1 MKYPFLT
8 LIIAAAL
15 MCFTGACNDSSD
27 IGTSLADE
35 DLTIV
40 VDSAFTL
47 SATTVENPVVQSR
60 TISQLIG
67 ALDAPGFGNITSD
80 FVAQFMPS
88 LGLDTVNITAENI
101 DSVKLFMQMAR
112 GSFSGDSLVP
122 MGLEVYRLNRDLPYP
137 IYSDFNPDGYYN
149 RSPIATTIYTAS
161 TQDEPDSIQNRSTVV
176 TTLPLPLSL
185 GRELYQAYVDNP
197 EAFADP
203 STFARDIFKGIYV
216 RSNYGAGRITDFG
229 ATSIRLYYHRR
240 AYNTDSAR
248 WDTTRYVGDYFAVA
262 PEVVVNN
269 NIHFDISP
277 ELRRMVADG
286 DQVVAGPAGLEMDIR
301 FPAPEIIAS
310 YNRYA
315 DQTRVLNTLTFK
327 LPADSIANDYAI
339 GPPPYLLMVL
349 KKDKEKFFADNNIN
363 DNKTSFYATYD
374 AASRSYS
381 FNNMREYLLDLL
393 SRDEISPEDYTFT
406 LTPVQVNTEASSSNG
421 YYQTSY
427 VVSSIVPYVSK
438 PVMAKI
444 SPAKAKIK
452 LTFSAQNNKFL

>member
-1 MKYPFLT
+1 MKYSFLT
-8 LIIAAAL
+8 FIIAAAA
-15 MCFTGACNDSSD
+15 MCFMGACNDSSD
-27 IGTSLADE
+27 IGNSLADE

-67 ALDAPGFGNITSD
+67 TLDAPGFGNITSD

-88 LGLDTVNITAENI
+88 LGLDTVSITAENI

-112 GSFSGDSLVP
+112 GSFTGDSLVP
-122 MGLEVYRLNRDLPYP
+122 MGLEIYRLNRDLPYP
-137 IYSDFNPDGYYN
+137 IYSDFNPDGYYE
-149 RSPIATTIYTAS
+149 RTPLASAIYTAS
-161 TQDEPDSIQNRSTVV
+161 TQDEPDSIKKQTAVV
-176 TTLPLPLSL
+176 TTIPLPLKL
-185 GRELYQAYVDNP
+185 GRDLYQAYVDNP

-216 RSNYGAGRITDFG
+216 RSSYGAGRITDFG

-269 NIHFDISP
+269 NIRFDIAP
-277 ELRRMVADG
+277 ELRQMVADG

-327 LPADSIANDYAI
+327 LPADSIANDFAI
-339 GPPPYLLMVL
+339 GPPPFLLMIL
-349 KKDKEKFFADNNIN
+349 KKDKDKFFADNNLT
-363 DNKTSFYATYD
+363 DNKTSFYAKYNATD
-374 AASRSYS
+374 RSYS
-381 FNNMREYLLDLL
+381 FNYMREYLLDLL
-393 SRDEISPEDYTFT
+393 SKENISPEDYTFT
-406 LTPVQVNTEASSSNG
+406 LTPVQVNTEASSSGG
-421 YYQTSY
+421 YYETTE

-444 SPAKAKIK
+444 SPANAKIK
-452 LTFSAQNNKFL
+452 LTFSAQNNKIL